1 MPSLEYPLDKIAEVA
16 EMVLS
21 EIQPSPLCFYG
32 EMGAGKTTLI
42 KAILQQLDAVDLG
55 NSPTFG
61 LVNEYHNNQGELLAY
76 HFDFY
81 RINSLEEAMDIGLEE
96 YFTRGVYVFMEWPE
110 KIEELLPDEYHK
122 ISVYF
127 VDKNTRRIEY

>member
-1 MPSLEYPLDKIAEVA
+1 MPSLEYQLDKIDEVA
-16 EMVLS
+16 ETVLS

-32 EMGAGKTTLI
+32 EMGVGKTTLI

-127 VDKNTRRIEY
+127 VDENTRRIEY